1 MVKVSSSVSL
11 GAVVAAASALL
22 THSAPLEYN
31 PYTPVDLNTPLT
43 ASHPAY
49 GAKPNDDCVQ
59 PIILVDPNEAHAEAM
74 TVESDVTYRYLRD
87 MEDASNSDMDD
98 LASFFGTS
106 LEVDFNTL
114 KSSYAHG
121 SAPNTPW
128 PSSYWPTFQDGI
140 NHVWKSGD
148 VCASEKYAKA
158 YGLDVTDFKDKV
170 SANNGIDSRSRST
183 KCSSN
188 SDCSNR
194 NDGSVCGKRDGASTG
209 YCIPTWYGICH
220 AWAPAALLEHEPK
233 CDVEKNGVTFHV
245 MDIKALLTDVYD
257 GASISTVFTGARFNG
272 PDSLASVD
280 QYGRYT
286 NAARRDLGAGFFHI
300 AVSNIMGKHQQSFI
314 MDVAADSEVWN
325 QPVWSYNVQTMEIL
339 DTTEACTKYFGTS
352 SYPFNTEMVHLAYV
366 KTTLTW
372 VVEAYVDGP
381 LVSSSKVGSYAVSN
395 DYEYVLELDAN
406 YAILGGEWV
415 GDSKEDHPDFLWLA
429 TEKPAA
435 STVTSTGLSYANV
448 QELLELSL
456 SCNSTSNT
464 PTEIPLTSGNNDTT
478 PTTEKPGKTKG
489 EPTTGKGKGKG
500 DMTPTPTES
509 SPIPEATTPVS
520 DEYTPAPTTTVP
532 VDEEQSTPVPTTEGE
547 TDVTPVPEAT
557 IPTGDVYTPAQDVPS
572 STGAVDVDTPPSNPS
587 GQQND
592 DLPVQNQPQKGSP
605 RQTIVSGDEEKS
617 LEKPSLLEHKAMVM
631 ISKSI
636 ALVAAV
642 MVASTALT
650 EASPLQY
657 DPYTPV
663 EISVPLTSSH
673 PAYGA
678 KVSDQC
684 IKPIIP
690 KDPNQPKALSLK
702 LPVAIDRKLRSMEDA
717 PSSDIQDLETYF
729 GASVETNFN
738 TLKSRGE
745 ASPSEKYAKA
755 YGLDVTSFKN
765 KVSAKTGVDSRKNSR
780 ACSTDSDCT
789 SLNDGSVC
797 AKRDGVSTGRC
808 TPTWFGICHAWSPA
822 AILEQEPQ
830 CGVTK
835 NGVTFHV
842 FDIKAL
848 LTYVYDGASIKTVFT
863 GARFNGP
870 DSPASIDQY
879 GRYTNAARRDL
890 SAGFF
895 HIAIANIMGK
905 QKKSFVVDV
914 TAGAEVWNQPV
925 RSYKVKQM
933 DLVNTRFASTKYF
946 GTPTYPFNDKM
957 VRLAYVKT
965 TFSWIVESY
974 EDGPLV
980 STGDI
985 DQYTTSRDYEYLL
998 ELDANNKII
1007 GGEWVGNSKT
1017 DHPDFL
1023 WFPTGKPASSSVTGT
1038 GLSYANVQELLKM
1051 SLSCNALLPAIRVV
1065 QLEKS
1070 TASMPSVLP
1079 VLSMVANCVAWGLYG
1094 LLIEDY
1100 FPLVATNI
1108 VGISFSLFYLV
1119 VYYRHEPN
1127 KSSLRL
1133 QVLTTALLLLL
1144 LVWYPFLA
1152 EYMGEEEEDAHNL
1165 VGFVTVA
1172 ISSVMFGSPLVLV
1185 KRVIQ
1190 ERNTELL
1197 PLAMIVAGAVNCVLW
1212 LAYGLL
1218 RDDAFVIVPNAA
1230 NLLLGVVQLGLFC
1243 IFPRGDYDTVEKAA
1257 SNTPGSKLKNG
1268 ETEDGVSTT
1277 DVETDDEKS
1286 ATVVET
1292 DNDLDIVDEEPEVQR
1307 STSESHEPTKLE
1319 ETTIE
1324 VH

>member
-1 MVKVSSSVSL
+1 
-11 GAVVAAASALL
+11 
-22 THSAPLEYN
+22 
-31 PYTPVDLNTPLT
+31 
-43 ASHPAY
+43 
-49 GAKPNDDCVQ
+49 
-59 PIILVDPNEAHAEAM
+59 
-74 TVESDVTYRYLRD
+74 
-87 MEDASNSDMDD
+87 
-98 LASFFGTS
+98 
-106 LEVDFNTL
+106 
-114 KSSYAHG
+114 
-121 SAPNTPW
+121 
-128 PSSYWPTFQDGI
+128 
-140 NHVWKSGD
+140 
-148 VCASEKYAKA
+148 
-158 YGLDVTDFKDKV
+158 
-170 SANNGIDSRSRST
+170 
-183 KCSSN
+183 
-188 SDCSNR
+188 
-194 NDGSVCGKRDGASTG
+194 
-209 YCIPTWYGICH
+209 
-220 AWAPAALLEHEPK
+220 
-233 CDVEKNGVTFHV
+233 
-245 MDIKALLTDVYD
+245 
-257 GASISTVFTGARFNG
+257 
-272 PDSLASVD
+272 
-280 QYGRYT
+280 
-286 NAARRDLGAGFFHI
+286 
-300 AVSNIMGKHQQSFI
+300 
-314 MDVAADSEVWN
+314 
-325 QPVWSYNVQTMEIL
+325 
-339 DTTEACTKYFGTS
+339 
-352 SYPFNTEMVHLAYV
+352 
-366 KTTLTW
+366 
-372 VVEAYVDGP
+372 
-381 LVSSSKVGSYAVSN
+381 
-395 DYEYVLELDAN
+395 
-406 YAILGGEWV
+406 
-415 GDSKEDHPDFLWLA
+415 
-429 TEKPAA
+429 
-435 STVTSTGLSYANV
+435 
-448 QELLELSL
+448 
-456 SCNSTSNT
+456 
-464 PTEIPLTSGNNDTT
+464 
-478 PTTEKPGKTKG
+478 
-489 EPTTGKGKGKG
+489 
-500 DMTPTPTES
+500 
-509 SPIPEATTPVS
+509 
-520 DEYTPAPTTTVP
+520 
-532 VDEEQSTPVPTTEGE
+532 
-547 TDVTPVPEAT
+547 
-557 IPTGDVYTPAQDVPS
+557 
-572 STGAVDVDTPPSNPS
+572 
-587 GQQND
+587 
-592 DLPVQNQPQKGSP
+592 
-605 RQTIVSGDEEKS
+605 
-617 LEKPSLLEHKAMVM
+617 
-631 ISKSI
+631 
-636 ALVAAV
+636 